1 MTLETD
7 LIVSSFPDNPS
18 NNFIK
23 SIYKL
28 NQQNTP
34 EVGSLSSE
42 EELKSLIKMSSCC
55 LYVSSQT
62 IIVGFII
69 CLREGSKYTS
79 KNYNFFTK
87 KFSKFLYID
96 RIAIESSYRR
106 TGIGKKIYSEI
117 ELIANLNKIPMCCE
131 VNTLPLNKVSINFH
145 KNFGF
150 DEIGQR
156 TFKNHS
162 VAYFMKNYK

>member
-28 NQQNTP
+28 NQKNTP

-42 EELKSLIKMSSCC
+42 EELESLIKMSSCC
-55 LYVSSQT
+55 FFVSSQRE
-62 IIVGFII
+62 IVGFII
-69 CLREGSKYTS
+69 CLREGSKYNS
-79 KNYNFFTK
+79 KNYNFFTN

-117 ELIANLNKIPMCCE
+117 EIIANLNKVPMCCE
-131 VNTLPLNKVSINFH
+131 VNTLPLNEVSINFH

-156 TFKNHS
+156 TFRNHS
-162 VAYFMKNYK
+162 VAYFMKL

>member
-1 MTLETD
+1 
-7 LIVSSFPDNPS
+7 
-18 NNFIK
+18 
-23 SIYKL
+23 
-28 NQQNTP
+28 
-34 EVGSLSSE
+34 
-42 EELKSLIKMSSCC
+42 MSSCC

-79 KNYNFFTK
+79 KNYNFFTD

-117 ELIANLNKIPMCCE
+117 ELIANLNKVPMCCE
-131 VNTLPLNKVSINFH
+131 VNTLPLNEVSINFH

-156 TFKNHS
+156 TFRNHS
-162 VAYFMKNYK
+162 VAYFMKL

>member
-1 MTLETD
+1 MTSETD
-7 LIVSSFPDNPS
+7 LIVSPFPDNPS

-28 NQQNTP
+28 NQKNTP
-34 EVGSLSSE
+34 EVGTLSSE

-55 LYVSSQT
+55 FYVSFET
-62 IIVGFII
+62 AIVGFII

-79 KNYNFFTK
+79 KNYNFFTN

-106 TGIGKKIYSEI
+106 TGIGKKIYSEK
-117 ELIANLNKIPMCCE
+117 ELIASLNKIPMCCE
-131 VNTLPLNKVSINFH
+131 VNTIPLNKVSINFH